1 MLCLRLRSSCQRVVP
16 RSRPTTKPD
25 HAPNFLPESAIP
37 IFLRSTSHQSCIRS
51 SKKNA
56 SLFSLPFWSSRP
68 LWKRAGVNTLRC
80 LVGCTLGDFSMM
92 WFLQSQ
98 HPGLGLYTI
107 MGFSM
112 ASGIASSMSL
122 ETLLLRYGLDRL
134 HWRAAVTTAAGMSLV
149 SMLSMEA
156 VENIVDYH
164 LMGGIVNFTDP
175 KFWAAAAVSSF
186 AGFLAPLP
194 YNYIRLRKYGR
205 ACH

>member
-1 MLCLRLRSSCQRVVP
+1 
-16 RSRPTTKPD
+16 
-25 HAPNFLPESAIP
+25 
-37 IFLRSTSHQSCIRS
+37 
-51 SKKNA
+51 
-56 SLFSLPFWSSRP
+56 
-68 LWKRAGVNTLRC
+68 
-80 LVGCTLGDFSMM
+80 
-92 WFLQSQ
+92 
-98 HPGLGLYTI
+98 
-107 MGFSM
+107 
-112 ASGIASSMSL
+112 MSL

-134 HWRAAVTTAAGMSLV
+134 RWRAAVTTAAGMSLV

-194 YNYIRLRKYGR
+194 YNYVRLRKYGR

>member
-1 MLCLRLRSSCQRVVP
+1 MKTSDYAPYALPVSALTAFARL
-16 RSRPTTKPD
+16 
-25 HAPNFLPESAIP
+25 
-37 IFLRSTSHQSCIRS
+37 TSNQSCTRS
-51 SKKNA
+51 PKK
-56 SLFSLPFWSSRP
+56 SVSTFSPQFWSSSL

-98 HPGLGLYTI
+98 HPGLGIYTI
-107 MGFSM
+107 MGLSM

-122 ETLLLRYGLDRL
+122 ETLLLRYGIDRL
-134 HWRAAVTTAAGMSLV
+134 GWRAAVTTAAGMSLV

-164 LMGGIVNFTDP
+164 LMAGVVDFSDP
-175 KFWAAAAVSSF
+175 KFWAAAAVSSC